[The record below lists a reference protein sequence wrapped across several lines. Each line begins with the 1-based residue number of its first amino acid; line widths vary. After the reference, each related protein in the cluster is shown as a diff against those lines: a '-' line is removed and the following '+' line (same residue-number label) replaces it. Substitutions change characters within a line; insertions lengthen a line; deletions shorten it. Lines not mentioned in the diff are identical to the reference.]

1 MSVQQSS
8 SLRLSNSEALNL
20 SQQVGKYLQTS
31 LSSNTPIPIPFLLSA
46 ESPQSWHTYERLLI
60 SCLRTGNDKA
70 AHQCLEKLIE
80 RFGAS
85 NERVMGLRGLYQ
97 EAVAQ
102 DRPTLETILTKYD
115 EVLAEDP
122 GNTVCCSSFS
132 LLVLFALATW
142 PETDPPTARNDLANI
157 QTTHRTPMQPLTDKR
172 CYRSPRCS
180 VRSIAHRH

>member
-1 MSVQQSS
+1 MSVQPSS
-8 SLRLSNSEALNL
+8 SPLRLSNSEALNL
-20 SQQVGKYLQTS
+20 SQQVGHYLQTS
-31 LSSNTPIPIPFLLSA
+31 LSSNTPIPIPFLLYA

-102 DRPTLETILTKYD
+102 DIPTLESILTKYD

-122 GNTVCCSSFS
+122 GNTVCCRP
-132 LLVLFALATW
+132 LARFILRYIATYL
-142 PETDPPTARNDLANI
+142 ELTDPPAINFSQYPNDASHSYAASHGQAML
-157 QTTHRTPMQPLTDKR
+157 
-172 CYRSPRCS
+172 
-180 VRSIAHRH
+180 

>member
-1 MSVQQSS
+1 MSIQPSS
-8 SLRLSNSEALNL
+8 PLRLSNSEALKL
-20 SQQVGKYLQTS
+20 SQEVGQYLKTS
-31 LSSNTPIPIPFLLSA
+31 LSSNTPIPIPFLLYA
-46 ESPQSWHTYERLLI
+46 ESPQSWHTFERLLI

-102 DRPTLETILTKYD
+102 DRPTLENILTKYD

-122 GNTVCCSSFS
+122 GNTVCGRLCLKFS
-132 LLVLFALATW
+132 LGSYFGLTSH
-142 PETDPPTARNDLANI
+142 PYPPPNSQYPNDASHFYAVSHE
-157 QTTHRTPMQPLTDKR
+157 QTML
-172 CYRSPRCS
+172 
-180 VRSIAHRH
+180 

>member
-1 MSVQQSS
+1 MSVQPSS
-8 SLRLSNSEALNL
+8 PLRLSNSEALKL
-20 SQQVGKYLQTS
+20 SQQVGEYLQTS
-31 LSSNTPIPIPFLLSA
+31 LSSNTPIPIPFVLYA

-102 DRPTLETILTKYD
+102 DRPTLESILTKYD

-122 GNTVCCSSFS
+122 GNTVCVVVFRRCRRRRRRFLCDSY
-132 LLVLFALATW
+132 VLGADRPLA
-142 PETDPPTARNDLANI
+142 I
-157 QTTHRTPMQPLTDKR
+157 
-172 CYRSPRCS
+172 
-180 VRSIAHRH
+180 I

>member
-1 MSVQQSS
+1 MSDQPSS
-8 SLRLSNSEALNL
+8 PLRISNSEALHL
-20 SQQVGKYLQTS
+20 SQQVGQYLQTS
-31 LSSNTPIPIPFLLSA
+31 LSSNTPIPIPFLLYA

-102 DRPTLETILTKYD
+102 DRPTLENILTKYD
-115 EVLAEDP
+115 DVLAEDP
-122 GNTVCCSSFS
+122 GNTVCNPPQSISFG
-132 LLVLFALATW
+132 LLTWGLTHTPPVILA
-142 PETDPPTARNDLANI
+142 DI
-157 QTTHRTPMQPLTDKR
+157 QTTRRTSMQPLTNR
-172 CYRSPRCS
+172 
-180 VRSIAHRH
+180 

>member
-1 MSVQQSS
+1 MSVQPSS
-8 SLRLSNSEALNL
+8 PLRLSNSEALNL
-20 SQQVGKYLQTS
+20 SQQVDQYLQTS
-31 LSSNTPIPIPFLLSA
+31 LSSNTPIPIPFVLYA

-102 DRPTLETILTKYD
+102 DRPTLESILTKYD
-115 EVLAEDP
+115 DVLAEDP
-122 GNTVCCSSFS
+122 GNTVCVVCLSSRRRPTTC
-132 LLVLFALATW
+132 LGLT
-142 PETDPPTARNDLANI
+142 EPPAI
-157 QTTHRTPMQPLTDKR
+157 
-172 CYRSPRCS
+172 
-180 VRSIAHRH
+180 V